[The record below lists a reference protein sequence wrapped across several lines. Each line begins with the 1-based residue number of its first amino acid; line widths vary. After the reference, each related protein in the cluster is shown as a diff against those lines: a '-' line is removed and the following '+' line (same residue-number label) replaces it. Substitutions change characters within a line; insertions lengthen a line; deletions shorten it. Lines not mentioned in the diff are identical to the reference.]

1 MQTEKNNKRNIR
13 MKIIDRLTADVL
25 SDDYF
30 KSLYLKLSIIS
41 AKNILSIDSDCLTS
55 KELKDLLKFSDIL
68 SNSSNSD
75 ARNRAYQI
83 ITFLNRDYFDSPVY
97 QVISKA
103 VYSKLGNF
111 PAINYLE
118 KINNNQA
125 ELPITR
131 FIELEAKSILQEVPD
146 SENLVFTDNQY
157 ELFNK
162 ISNTLEFSFSAP
174 TSMGKSFIIK
184 AFIKKVLKN
193 KPPENLVVI
202 VPTKALI
209 NQFALDLKNELRE
222 SLMLNKYIVLTN
234 SNITN
239 LIYEDTYHY
248 IFVLTPERLISY
260 LSQSS
265 NPPVGFIFV
274 DEAHKLANNKDSRS
288 ITTYVAIEQ
297 TIKKYGNIKLY
308 FSSPNVSNPDIFLK
322 IFNRNQSNIYRT
334 TESPVS
340 QNIFFID
347 LANKNV
353 ELIQDIAYSIDT
365 ESFFENIY
373 SIEDL
378 IVKLGLN
385 SNNLIYCNSKQTTIA
400 NSYKLSKKLPKNE
413 LSENLKTAIEH
424 IKEYVHPQYYLAELL
439 EYKVAFHYGK
449 LPQLIRNII
458 ENLYKNGEVNSIF
471 CTSTLLEGVNM
482 PTQNLFVLNSK
493 NGNRKLE
500 PIDFWNLSGRAG
512 RLAKELYGNIFC
524 VRYQD
529 KDWENKDNVLYN
541 KDITLTPTVFD
552 KINKNLKK

>member
-193 KPPENLVVI
+193 KPPCE
-202 VPTKALI
+202 
-209 NQFALDLKNELRE
+209 
-222 SLMLNKYIVLTN
+222 
-234 SNITN
+234 
-239 LIYEDTYHY
+239 
-248 IFVLTPERLISY
+248 
-260 LSQSS
+260 
-265 NPPVGFIFV
+265 
-274 DEAHKLANNKDSRS
+274 
-288 ITTYVAIEQ
+288 
-297 TIKKYGNIKLY
+297 
-308 FSSPNVSNPDIFLK
+308 
-322 IFNRNQSNIYRT
+322 
-334 TESPVS
+334 
-340 QNIFFID
+340 
-347 LANKNV
+347 
-353 ELIQDIAYSIDT
+353 
-365 ESFFENIY
+365 
-373 SIEDL
+373 SIE
-378 IVKLGLN
+378 LN
-385 SNNLIYCNSKQTTIA
+385 CAT
-400 NSYKLSKKLPKNE
+400 PK
-413 LSENLKTAIEH
+413 
-424 IKEYVHPQYYLAELL
+424 
-439 EYKVAFHYGK
+439 
-449 LPQLIRNII
+449 
-458 ENLYKNGEVNSIF
+458 
-471 CTSTLLEGVNM
+471 
-482 PTQNLFVLNSK
+482 
-493 NGNRKLE
+493 
-500 PIDFWNLSGRAG
+500 
-512 RLAKELYGNIFC
+512 
-524 VRYQD
+524 
-529 KDWENKDNVLYN
+529 
-541 KDITLTPTVFD
+541 
-552 KINKNLKK
+552 